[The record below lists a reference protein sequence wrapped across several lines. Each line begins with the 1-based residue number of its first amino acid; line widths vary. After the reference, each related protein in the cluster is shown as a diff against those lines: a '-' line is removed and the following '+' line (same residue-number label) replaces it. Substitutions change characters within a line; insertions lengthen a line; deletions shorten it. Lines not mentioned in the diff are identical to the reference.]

1 MAKSEE
7 KYAKRRLQTS
17 YASTIVSLTLVLYM
31 LGLLGL
37 IVLHAKKLSDYVK
50 ENIGFSIMLKEDAK
64 KADINM
70 LQKKLDAAVYV
81 NSTQFI
87 GQDEAAKDLQSEL
100 GEDFVEFL
108 GYNPLLSSI
117 DVHLKASYANN
128 DSLSIIE
135 KQITENKIVKE
146 VFYQKSLVH
155 LVNENVKKIGVIL
168 LGFSAL
174 LLVIAIA
181 LVNNTIRLSVYSKR
195 FLIKSMQ
202 LIGATQRFIRKPFV
216 MKGIIQGVIGAVLA
230 ILLVA
235 ATIYFAQRQIKE
247 LKEFQDIELYLSLFA
262 LVGFLGIIISWISTY
277 FAVRK
282 YLKIKTDQLYYY

>member
-7 KYAKRRLQTS
+7 KYAKRRLKTS
-17 YASTIVSLTLVLYM
+17 YVSTVVSLTLVLYM

-81 NSTQFI
+81 NSTKFI
-87 GQDEAAKDLQSEL
+87 GKDEAAEDLQAEL

-155 LVNENVKKIGVIL
+155 LVNENVKRIGVVL
-168 LGFSAL
+168 LGFSSL

-181 LVNNTIRLSVYSKR
+181 LINNTIRLSVYSKR

-216 MKGIIQGVIGAVLA
+216 IKGIMQGVIGAVLA

-262 LVGFLGIIISWISTY
+262 IVGFLGIIISWISTY